1 MLERQDELLA
11 DGSHSKGTV
20 GVIIMMEN
28 IRVVHYKHIILIP
41 QTQVHSTLY
50 EFLLSSL
57 SKAVRVAC
65 KYD

>member
-1 MLERQDELLA
+1 M
-11 DGSHSKGTV
+11 
-20 GVIIMMEN
+20 GVIMMEN
-28 IRVVHYKHIILIP
+28 IRVVHYEDIILVP
-41 QTQVHSTLY
+41 QTQVHTTLY